1 MLLHNNTIATA
12 GFLSTT
18 ESPSSTTSVYSQTNP
33 PTSSTNQFFQNF
45 PPPWIPQYNNQRLL
59 TQQFFVRILF
69 INLIVL
75 FCSSNIHSYRS

>member
-33 PTSSTNQFFQNF
+33 SIPSTNQFYQNF
-45 PPPWIPQYNNQRLL
+45 PPPWIQQYNNQRLL
-59 TQQFFVRILF
+59 TQQFFELEIF
-69 INLIVL
+69 IN
-75 FCSSNIHSYRS
+75 R